1 MADAARTSRLTE
13 NKRRYRA
20 RQKEYVAD
28 LERRLADT
36 RAQGISATIQV
47 QLAARKVAA
56 ENECLRQ
63 LLRLAGFDDDE
74 IDLWAQREG
83 CGTKPDG
90 TASGADSECARRREI
105 AQKAK
110 VCAATSAAGCKRL
123 AGQGRKSCASGKTKR
138 GIRAAGNTPVSTA
151 SPSSTHEPAAESAS
165 PASTGSGAEM
175 AACPTP
181 APSEAPSAFGA
192 AQAEPCASPD
202 GRPRI
207 GPCKLLSL
215 LAENP
220 TADIAQ
226 VTVRPTSV
234 DPLQGT
240 AAHVEGGVECAKAYE
255 MLMRYATSD
264 EKMDYVARALEAG
277 CTSTGQG
284 TCAVKKEIIWEALD
298 GMCG

>member
-1 MADAARTSRLTE
+1 MADSARTSRLTE

-36 RAQGISATIQV
+36 RARGISATIQV

-74 IDLWAQREG
+74 IDLWAQQEG

-90 TASGADSECARRREI
+90 TASGADSGCARRREI

-110 VCAATSAAGCKRL
+110 VCAAT
-123 AGQGRKSCASGKTKR
+123 
-138 GIRAAGNTPVSTA
+138 
-151 SPSSTHEPAAESAS
+151 
-165 PASTGSGAEM
+165 
-175 AACPTP
+175 
-181 APSEAPSAFGA
+181 
-192 AQAEPCASPD
+192 
-202 GRPRI
+202 I

-226 VTVRPTSV
+226 VTVRPTSA
-234 DPLQGT
+234 DPPQGT
-240 AAHVEGGVECAKAYE
+240 AAHVEGGVECGKAYE

-284 TCAVKKEIIWEALD
+284 ACAVKKEIIWEALD